1 MEGGIPETW
10 VQWYWVGFGS
20 FLFIITWLNATYKRD
35 DFIDSFGSACLAG
48 AAGPPMAI
56 IIVAAVLMLG
66 PFWLLHRLSI
76 KLMDKFL

>member
-1 MEGGIPETW
+1 MEGGIPEIW
-10 VQWYWVGFGS
+10 VQWYWVGFGA
-20 FLFIITWLNATYKRD
+20 FLFIIRWSYTTYKRY
-35 DFIDSFGSACLAG
+35 DFIDSFGSAWMAA